1 VDVITNNL
9 SPAERLARVQF
20 ALAESAIGS
29 TSGLLTLLGTLY
41 RFEPD
46 RAAHVHRVAVTSLS
60 IGDRLRLPRHDL
72 RHVERAALLH
82 ELGRL
87 ILPDENFA
95 TDDGPQGRR
104 VHQAQAARQA
114 LSVSPVLQPAAEIIG
129 ALCERVDGRGWPGGL
144 VGEAIPIGARIV
156 GVADAVDALA
166 ALCVEL
172 SLPARGLT
180 PSWWPPWCGGSTPRH
195 SGCRPWRHRCTRLC
209 RRRESCCSS
218 LVWSSS
224 SSVCLA
230 DT

>member
-1 VDVITNNL
+1 MDVITNNL
-9 SPAERLARVQF
+9 SPAERMARVQF

-60 IGDRLRLPRHDL
+60 IGDRLQLPRHDL

-95 TDDGPQGRR
+95 TDDGPEGRR

-114 LSVSPVLQPAAEIIG
+114 LSVSPVLLPAAEIIG

-144 VGEAIPIGARIV
+144 VGDAIPIGARIV

-172 SLPARGLT
+172 SLPADVLAVELVEHAGTRFDPVVVAAVVRWLDAT
-180 PSWWPPWCGGSTPRH
+180 PLGVPPMAPPMH
-195 SGCRPWRHRCTRLC
+195 AF
-209 RRRESCCSS
+209 
-218 LVWSSS
+218 V
-224 SSVCLA
+224 
-230 DT
+230 

>member
-9 SPAERLARVQF
+9 SPAERMARVQF

-41 RFEPD
+41 RFAPD

-87 ILPDENFA
+87 ILPDEHFA
-95 TDDGPQGRR
+95 TDEGPEGRR

-114 LSVSPVLQPAAEIIG
+114 LSVSPALLPSADIIG

-166 ALCVEL
+166 ALCVEM
-172 SLPARGLT
+172 SLPADVLAVELVEHAGTRFDPVVVAAVVRWLDAT
-180 PSWWPPWCGGSTPRH
+180 PLGVPPMAPPMH
-195 SGCRPWRHRCTRLC
+195 AF
-209 RRRESCCSS
+209 
-218 LVWSSS
+218 V
-224 SSVCLA
+224 
-230 DT
+230 

>member
-1 VDVITNNL
+1 MEVITNNL
-9 SPAERLARVQF
+9 SPAERMARVQF

-46 RAAHVHRVAVTSLS
+46 RAAHVHRVAVTSMS
-60 IGDRLRLPRHDL
+60 IGDRLKLPRHDL

-87 ILPDENFA
+87 ILPDESFTA
-95 TDDGPQGRR
+95 DDGPEGRR
-104 VHQAQAARQA
+104 VHQAQAACQA
-114 LSVSPVLQPAAEIIG
+114 VSVSPVLLPAAEILG
-129 ALCERVDGRGWPGGL
+129 ALCERVDGRGWPRGL

-172 SLPARGLT
+172 SLPADVLAVELVEHAGTRYDPVVVAAVVRWLDAT
-180 PSWWPPWCGGSTPRH
+180 PLGVPPMAPPMH
-195 SGCRPWRHRCTRLC
+195 AF
-209 RRRESCCSS
+209 
-218 LVWSSS
+218 V
-224 SSVCLA
+224 
-230 DT
+230 